1 MLKIKAKVLESKEFR
16 KIDGILTIDKNYLI
30 FKSTDLYY
38 PVIRKISINEIVQ
51 VGKRQKLIFFDRF
64 FYIRTREGRKF
75 RFYTRQTKKAVNYL
89 NSLIH
94 KF

>member
-1 MLKIKAKVLESKEFR
+1 MLKIKAKVLEPKEFR
-16 KIDGILTIDKNYLI
+16 KINGILIINENYLT
-30 FKSTDLYY
+30 FKSLDLYY
-38 PVIRKISINEIVQ
+38 PLTRKISINEIVQ

-75 RFYTRQTKKAVNYL
+75 RFYTWQTKKAVNYL